1 MLTAGVTRME
11 FEIDQSKFS
20 HALAQAQTVAD
31 KRSNNM
37 PILANVL
44 LRATKD
50 NKLVCS
56 ATDMMISV
64 TETIPVEVKTPGAL
78 TLGVRYLHNV
88 VRTLP
93 SKPLR
98 IRGLENH
105 WAQLSVGRSEFKLMG
120 QAPGDFPELPDT
132 KGVKFTR
139 LPGHIVADLIQKTQ
153 FSVSTD
159 EARVNLNGVLF
170 ESSGEL
176 GTMVSTD
183 GHRLTK
189 LSLPLTGPKLERG
202 IIIPRKGML
211 EIKRVL
217 DRVLARRSETP
228 AEVDLAVSNGFLFL
242 QTADTLLTVRLSN
255 VVFPPYEQV
264 VPKKYDRRVAVDR
277 LELLSVLKRAEVMA
291 PEKTATVRLEVGPG
305 LIKFTADNPDLGVAT
320 QEIEVEYDGDALTA
334 GFNANYLIEVLDA
347 IETTKV
353 HLDFQGALDPC
364 VLRPVD
370 GPDYLGVVMPMRI

>member
-1 MLTAGVTRME
+1 ME
-11 FEIDQSKFS
+11 FEIDQSRFLA
-20 HALAQAQTVAD
+20 ALGLAQTVAD
-31 KRSNNM
+31 KRSNTQ

-64 TETIPVEVKTPGAL
+64 TETIPVEVKTPGSL

-93 SKPLR
+93 AKPLR
-98 IRGLENH
+98 IKGLENH
-105 WAQLSVGRSEFKLMG
+105 WAQVIVGRSEFKLMG
-120 QAPGDFPELPDT
+120 QAPADFPELPDPT
-132 KGVKFTR
+132 KGVKFTHVPSHT
-139 LPGHIVADLIQKTQ
+139 LADLIQKTQ

-170 ESSGEL
+170 ESNGEL

-189 LSLPLTGPKLERG
+189 LSLPLAGPKLERG

-217 DRVLARRSETP
+217 DRING
-228 AEVDLAVSNGFLFL
+228 EVGVAVDGQHLFV
-242 QTADTLLTVRLSN
+242 QADELTLSVKLNN

-264 VPKKYDRRVAVDR
+264 IPREHKRRVTALRD
-277 LELLSVLKRAEVMA
+277 ELIDALRRAEVMA
-291 PEKTATVRLEVGPG
+291 PEKTATVRVQLAPG
-305 LIKFTADNPDLGVAT
+305 SLQLTADNPDLGVAH
-320 QEIEVEYDGDALTA
+320 QEIEIEYQGEPLVA
-334 GFNANYLIEVLDA
+334 GFNARYLIEVLEVMD
-347 IETTKV
+347 TKQV
-353 HLDFQGALDPC
+353 YMDFQGELDPC

>member
-1 MLTAGVTRME
+1 ME
-11 FEIDQSKFS
+11 FEIDQSRFLS
-20 HALAQAQTVAD
+20 ALGLAQTVAD

-93 SKPLR
+93 AKPLR
-98 IRGLENH
+98 IKGLENH
-105 WAQLSVGRSEFKLMG
+105 WAQMNVGRSEFKLMG
-120 QAPGDFPELPDT
+120 QAPGDFPELPDPT
-132 KGVKFTR
+132 KGVKFTQV
-139 LPGHIVADLIQKTQ
+139 PGHTFADLIQKTQ

-170 ESSGEL
+170 ESNGEL

-217 DRVLARRSETP
+217 DRLNG
-228 AEVDLAVSNGFLFL
+228 EVGLAVDGQHLFV
-242 QTADTLLTVRLSN
+242 QADELTLSVKLNN

-264 VPKKYDRRVAVDR
+264 IPREFKRRVTALRD
-277 LELLSVLKRAEVMA
+277 ELIDALRRAEVMA
-291 PEKTATVRLEVGPG
+291 PEKTATVRVQLDKGS
-305 LIKFTADNPDLGVAT
+305 LHLTADNPDLGVAH
-320 QEIEVEYDGDALTA
+320 QEIEIEYAGEPLVA
-334 GFNANYLIEVLDA
+334 GFNARYLIEVLEAMD
-347 IETTKV
+347 TKQV
-353 HLDFQGALDPC
+353 YMDFQGELDPC